1 MPKSYYRRCK
11 NSSFVNG
18 YNEMRI
24 RKRQVHCWPFLT
36 GILIY
41 DESTYMY
48 GTQRKLTIQERLRQK
63 LQDRHRQARQIF
75 QSMPPI

>member
-36 GILIY
+36 VDQQN

-63 LQDRHRQARQIF
+63 LQDRQG
-75 QSMPPI
+75 